1 MAQKWS
7 GPHHILRL
15 KGEANPELLL
25 KHNNKKLMVYVNHLK
40 PYFIAAKNIL
50 TSPDF
55 FPTNEPAIKSPR
67 TVQLSKSPA
76 ENYQHD
82 IPTYDYFP
90 TVPTSNFLPQVP
102 LQTLTT
108 YAAVARPAIL
118 KQT

>member
-1 MAQKWS
+1 LAPKWS

-40 PYFIAAKNIL
+40 PYFIAAKNIQ

-76 ENYQHD
+76 ENLINMTFQPM
-82 IPTYDYFP
+82 IIFQQ
-90 TVPTSNFLPQVP
+90 FLPATSCHKFP
-102 LQTLTT
+102 CKHLQLMLQL
-108 YAAVARPAIL
+108 PDL
-118 KQT
+118 PF